1 MGHEGEGKHRLGKCW
16 ELKWADVAVLFRYCF
31 FIFLFFCCDCFI
43 GGCPC
48 RAVKSGWAGLA
59 IGTGTLYGRTVPF
72 HQVMAVGWHTRVSPQ
87 GTCTLV
93 ADCGFAQK
101 MTTKKIRDR

>member
-59 IGTGTLYGRTVPF
+59 IGTGTLLWSNCSFSPSHGCRVAHKGVTSGHMYIGSGLWFRTK
-72 HQVMAVGWHTRVSPQ
+72 
-87 GTCTLV
+87 
-93 ADCGFAQK
+93 DDYK
-101 MTTKKIRDR
+101 KKIE